1 MNHLENMNLKEASE
15 LLRNIRSY
23 ADMTKKLGSRGRDLF
38 KKKISGTKSY
48 TVEYFSAL
56 GESSAW
62 KQAEAVFS
70 KSFGVS
76 PKQDEVTFVPND
88 KLKGG
93 MKVYVDDNMVDM
105 SYKKVETLMQK

>member
-1 MNHLENMNLKEASE
+1 
-15 LLRNIRSY
+15 
-23 ADMTKKLGSRGRDLF
+23 MTKKLGLRGRDLF
-38 KKKISGTKSY
+38 KKTSTGTQSY
-48 TVEYFSAL
+48 AVEYFPAL

-76 PKQDEVTFVPND
+76 PSKEEVQFVPSD

-93 MKVYVDDNMVDM
+93 MKIYVDDNMVDM